1 MSTEDKIK
9 EIISF
14 LKFETTYDKIFDSYL
29 DEIYSY
35 MKDNIESPLTI
46 EFVEQYYK
54 SIDDIYNQIKEL
66 DDVLKGNIIKNKDF
80 KEAFIKSHIPFKCDE
95 QYFFYKM
102 YKVIHNDYKEDET
115 FDSIIC
121 DLNNYIF
128 NNSFNIKEL
137 LTNMG
142 DLSTYDVKQNKNFYE
157 KNNIKFV
164 LMKQIQNGN
173 IIIGNPRSL
182 SDYEMDAVGY
192 RGELH
197 FNSNYKPQDGRLLVW
212 NSQNVDGY
220 SKFDFLEYDYKDDFL
235 FPHEIKTT
243 VTNDA
248 LNIATISEKEFF
260 YLCDTLDQKNV
271 IYFLH
276 RYQFTPDLNT
286 LRDSA
291 RFEIRNKRDVEG
303 YNSNDQKMGYFE
315 LKCHEKQ
322 PENYHSFY
330 TKLPIDIPVKQGFDE
345 VRELL
350 LKKYRAN

>member
-1 MSTEDKIK
+1 MSIEKKIK

-14 LKFETTYDKIFDSYL
+14 LKSETTYDKIFDSYL

-35 MKDNIESPLTI
+35 MKDNLESPLTI

-54 SIDDIYNQIKEL
+54 SIDGIYNQIKKL

-102 YKVIHNDYKEDET
+102 YKVIHNDYKEDKT

-142 DLSTYDVKQNKNFYE
+142 DLSTYDIKQNKNFYE

-173 IIIGNPRSL
+173 IMIGNPRSL
-182 SDYEMDAVGY
+182 TDYEMDAVGY

-197 FNSNYKPQDGRLLVW
+197 FNSNYKLQDGRLLVW
-212 NSQNVDGY
+212 NSQDVDV
-220 SKFDFLEYDYKDDFL
+220 FAHIDFLEYDYKNDFL

-248 LNIATISEKEFF
+248 LNSATISEKEFL
-260 YLCDTLDQKNV
+260 YLYDTLNQKNV
-271 IYFLH
+271 TYLLH
-276 RYQFTPDLNT
+276 RYQFSRDLNEFI
-286 LRDSA
+286 DSV

-303 YNSNDQKMGYFE
+303 YNSNDQKMGYFD
-315 LKCHEKQ
+315 LYCHEKQ
-322 PENYHSFY
+322 PENYPSFY
-330 TKLPIDIPVKQGFDE
+330 RKIPYDIPVQQGFDM

>member
-1 MSTEDKIK
+1 MSIEDKIK

-35 MKDNIESPLTI
+35 MKDNVESPLTI
-46 EFVEQYYK
+46 EFVEQYFK

-66 DDVLKGNIIKNKDF
+66 DDVLKGNIIKNKVF

-121 DLNNYIF
+121 DLNKYIF

-157 KNNIKFV
+157 KNNIKSV

-197 FNSNYKPQDGRLLVW
+197 FNSNYKPRDGRLLVW

-248 LNIATISEKEFF
+248 LYSATISVEEFK
-260 YLCDTLDQKNV
+260 YLYETLNQKNV
-271 IYFLH
+271 TYFLH

-291 RFEIRNKRDVEG
+291 RFEIYDKDHAIGFNKDETLIHAFDLNCIDNNKNYKLFYSKIPYDNIYREEYDNV
-303 YNSNDQKMGYFE
+303 KKLI
-315 LKCHEKQ
+315 LK
-322 PENYHSFY
+322 
-330 TKLPIDIPVKQGFDE
+330 
-345 VRELL
+345 
-350 LKKYRAN
+350 